1 MNAGL
6 VNCITD
12 EVKDLIKERKQGLT
26 IIPYNVIY
34 HDYLLNFSSKFM
46 RFCFFFSPLK
56 RNKNLIKVR
65 VNAKE
70 IYRLI
75 FYLNVLSRALAIIFE
90 GFCAPVERCD
100 YRVEADL

>member
-1 MNAGL
+1 M
-6 VNCITD
+6 
-12 EVKDLIKERKQGLT
+12 T
-26 IIPYNVIY
+26 IIPFDVIY

-65 VNAKE
+65 INAKE

-75 FYLNVLSRALAIIFE
+75 FYRNVLSRALAIIFE
-90 GFCAPVERCD
+90 GFYAPVERCD
-100 YRVEADL
+100 YRVEAGL